1 MKDFTYTDSETQK
14 EYKFSLREPTISEV
28 KELGFTPS
36 VRSPIRIS
44 LSDVWTYVTKVI
56 TRLESGGNDT
66 DITNMSYSTWIHLA
80 ADILKFM
87 PASHIND
94 IRNEWDKK
102 INDDKK
108 NI

>member
-36 VRSPIRIS
+36 VSSS

-56 TRLESGGNDT
+56 VLLESGGNDT
-66 DITNMSYSTWIHLA
+66 DITGMSYSTWILLA
-80 ADILKFM
+80 KDIFKFM
-87 PASHIND
+87 PVSHTAD
-94 IRNEWDKK
+94 IRKDW
-102 INDDKK
+102 
-108 NI
+108 